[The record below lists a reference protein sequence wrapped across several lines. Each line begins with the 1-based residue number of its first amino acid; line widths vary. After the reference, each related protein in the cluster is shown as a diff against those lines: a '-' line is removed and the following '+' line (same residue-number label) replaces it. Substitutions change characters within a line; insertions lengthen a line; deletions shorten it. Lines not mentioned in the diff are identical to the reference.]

1 MKKLRFSYMGEEYE
15 GTFDNGVVVGRNGSV
30 YSVRDIVWLPPS
42 KPRNIVGLALNY
54 GKHAEELG
62 LKASEKPVLF
72 LKPVSSLTGHMSNI
86 IKPSGTKYVHYEGEL
101 AVVMGK
107 KCRNV
112 SRREAMEYVLGY
124 TVANDVTAR
133 DFITNMF
140 RPPVQAKGY
149 DTFCPVG
156 PWIVTKDEIE
166 DVHDLEIVTSVNG
179 EVKQKDRTS
188 SMIHRVEEIISHI
201 SSFMTLSEGDIIL
214 TGTPEGISPVEHG
227 DVIEVTVEGI
237 GTLRNNIVDES

>member
-1 MKKLRFSYMGEEYE
+1 MKKLRFRYMGEEFE
-15 GTFDNGVVVGRNGSV
+15 GTFDNGVILDNKGSV
-30 YSVRDIVWLPPS
+30 YDPMDIEWLPPS
-42 KPRNIVGLALNY
+42 KPRSIVGLALNY

-62 LKASEKPVLF
+62 LNASEKPILF
-72 LKPVSSLTGHMSNI
+72 LKPVSSMTGHMSNI
-86 IKPSGTKYVHYEGEL
+86 IRPSGTKYVHYEGEL
-101 AVVMGK
+101 AVVIGK

-112 SRREAMEYVLGY
+112 KREEVMEYVLGY

-133 DFITNMF
+133 DFITNVF

-156 PWIVTKDEIE
+156 PWIVTKDEIP
-166 DVHDLEIVTSVNG
+166 DMHDLEIVTRVNG

-188 SMIHRVEEIISHI
+188 SMIHSVEEIISHI

-214 TGTPEGISPVEHG
+214 TGTPEGISPIRHG

-237 GTLRNNIVDES
+237 GTLRNNVVDES